1 MPPRRSRNGN
11 HARTT
16 AFGRKYPNLQRA
28 LLLSCEASPFLL
40 LATIAAGAGIW
51 KRPMWQR
58 AILWRLA
65 LWSFLS
71 RWLLVGFA
79 ITTSWND
86 WGREDRQE
94 RDEER
99 DEEHR
104 NQVRRELQEQL
115 ERNQNH
121 DRIWQEAQQQLER
134 QQERLRQL
142 QDMEQRR
149 IRIQDQ
155 LLNHMQDEP
164 HEDAEHGED

>member
-86 WGREDRQE
+86 WGREDR
-94 RDEER
+94 EER
-99 DEEHR
+99 DEGHR
-104 NQVRRELQEQL
+104 NQVRQELQEQL

-121 DRIWQEAQQQLER
+121 DRIWREAQQQLER

-164 HEDAEHGED
+164 QEDAEHWED